1 MILAAREP
9 RATPRRSVH
18 LTSHCPST
26 APISSSN
33 RSLTHPAANHYPYSR
48 PWDISA
54 GLPEP
59 GLEVRLRGLQSIRVS
74 VVPVAVGGRGRTVTG
89 PRDRL
94 ATAECQCRIDGQRP
108 VTEWGG
114 TCAVSG
120 RAQVGSAISDG
131 YLHPGGLGFAPG
143 RIGGHDLVRLIPG
156 CAASRGSGRRSLPG
170 LWRGSPTND
179 LASRPT
185 RTGRTPTH
193 SHSGQFMTRMHPNPI
208 SRFHR
213 HPLRLGPAPHSP
225 HRASAALGPPRPI
238 VTIGSIPLIL
248 ILANHS
254 LPTYLV
260 TASASFPRA

>member
-1 MILAAREP
+1 MP
-9 RATPRRSVH
+9 V
-18 LTSHCPST
+18 
-26 APISSSN
+26 
-33 RSLTHPAANHYPYSR
+33 PA
-48 PWDISA
+48 
-54 GLPEP
+54 
-59 GLEVRLRGLQSIRVS
+59 
-74 VVPVAVGGRGRTVTG
+74 GGRGRTVTG

-94 ATAECQCRIDGQRP
+94 AAAECQWRIDGQRP

-114 TCAVSG
+114 TSAVSG

-131 YLHPGGLGFAPG
+131 YLHTGGLGFAPG

-156 CAASRGSGRRSLPG
+156 CAASRGSGRRSLPE
-170 LWRGSPTND
+170 LWRRSPTND

-225 HRASAALGPPRPI
+225 HRASAAIGPPRPI

>member
-1 MILAAREP
+1 M
-9 RATPRRSVH
+9 
-18 LTSHCPST
+18 
-26 APISSSN
+26 
-33 RSLTHPAANHYPYSR
+33 
-48 PWDISA
+48 
-54 GLPEP
+54 
-59 GLEVRLRGLQSIRVS
+59 
-74 VVPVAVGGRGRTVTG
+74 PVAAGGRGRTVTG

-94 ATAECQCRIDGQRP
+94 AAAECQCRIDGQRP

-114 TCAVSG
+114 TSAVSG

-131 YLHPGGLGFAPG
+131 YLHTGGLGFAPG

-156 CAASRGSGRRSLPG
+156 CAASRGSGRRSLPE
-170 LWRGSPTND
+170 LWRRSPTND

-225 HRASAALGPPRPI
+225 HRASAAIGPPQAV
-238 VTIGSIPLIL
+238 VTIGSIPAIL
-248 ILANHS
+248 RLASDPLTPS
-254 LPTYLV
+254 LAAAAACLP
-260 TASASFPRA
+260 SA

>member
-1 MILAAREP
+1 M
-9 RATPRRSVH
+9 
-18 LTSHCPST
+18 
-26 APISSSN
+26 
-33 RSLTHPAANHYPYSR
+33 
-48 PWDISA
+48 
-54 GLPEP
+54 
-59 GLEVRLRGLQSIRVS
+59 
-74 VVPVAVGGRGRTVTG
+74 PVAVGGRGRTVTG
-89 PRDRL
+89 PRDRV
-94 ATAECQCRIDGQRP
+94 AAAECQWRIDGQRP

-114 TCAVSG
+114 TSAVSG
-120 RAQVGSAISDG
+120 RAQVGIAISDG
-131 YLHPGGLGFAPG
+131 YLHTGGLGFAPG

-225 HRASAALGPPRPI
+225 HRALPAIGPPPAI
-238 VTIGSIPLIL
+238 VTIGSIPAIL
-248 ILANHS
+248 ILASDS
-254 LPTYLV
+254 LTPYLV
-260 TASASFPRA
+260 TASACLPSSLSPSWWHLLSRDTIPQVGSVIANWLPTGRHKLGRRRPVSSNGPLFRRDDGL